1 MNDHSNKELDS
12 CVYARFLS
20 ELASEPH
27 FYVTNRYVT
36 NRNAG
41 EYTHKCGVC
50 GHDIRHPVHIA

>member
-27 FYVTNRYVT
+27 FYVTNR
-36 NRNAG
+36 NAG

-50 GHDIRHPVHIA
+50 GHDIQHPVHIA